1 MAGPAKGGRGGDKG
15 GRGRQ
20 ARPERD
26 DRKARAP
33 RPARPQPSPSGPK
46 PRGRPSQ
53 RPQGGRD
60 AERPERPV
68 LYGRNAVHEALR
80 ARRRAVHRIWATSA
94 TLRSERWLTSR
105 TVEVVEAEEVTRR
118 AGTDAHQGVCAETDP
133 YPYGDAAALLR
144 TGAPLIVALDEVQDV
159 QNLGA
164 IARTAEC
171 AGAVGLV
178 IPQRRSAEV
187 TAAAAKASAGAV
199 EHLPV
204 CRVRNLA
211 DYLEQAKASGCWIYG
226 AAGEAGAVAWTQ
238 PDYTGGVV
246 LVLGAEGTGLRPRV
260 AAACDALVALP
271 LHGRIGS
278 LNVSAAASALLYE
291 IVRSRG

>member
-1 MAGPAKGGRGGDKG
+1 MAGPAKGGRGGKG
-15 GRGRQ
+15 GRGRP
-20 ARPERD
+20 ARPERPDRD
-26 DRKARAP
+26 DRKARGP
-33 RPARPQPSPSGPK
+33 RPERPQ
-46 PRGRPSQ
+46 GRPSE
-53 RPQGGRD
+53 RPQGGRH
-60 AERPERPV
+60 AERPVRPV

-105 TVEVVEAEEVTRR
+105 TVEVVEADEITRR
-118 AGTDAHQGVCAETDP
+118 AGTDAHQGVCAEADP

-144 TGAPLIVALDEVQDV
+144 GETPLIVALDEVQDV

-171 AGAVGLV
+171 AGATGLV
-178 IPQRRSAEV
+178 IPERRSAEV
-187 TAAAAKASAGAV
+187 TPAAAKASAGAV

-260 AAACDALVALP
+260 AATCDALVALP
-271 LHGRIGS
+271 LRGHIGS

-291 IVRSRG
+291 IVRGRGRG